1 MGSFN
6 WNGTGYIFCLRQKDI
21 FRAGDEDVGGSVVV
35 DAGVAVDEDVVV
47 VDSVVVHRKGI
58 TRPQERTS

>member
-1 MGSFN
+1 M
-6 WNGTGYIFCLRQKDI
+6 
-21 FRAGDEDVGGSVVV
+21 GGSVVV